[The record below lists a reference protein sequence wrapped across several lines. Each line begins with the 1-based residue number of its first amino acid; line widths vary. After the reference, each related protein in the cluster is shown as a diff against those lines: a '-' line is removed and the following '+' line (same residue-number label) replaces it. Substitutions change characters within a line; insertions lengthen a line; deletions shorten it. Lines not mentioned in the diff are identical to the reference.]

1 MNQNN
6 RFKNLF
12 PNILLGIALIG
23 FIILWLS
30 IGGRNSYQP
39 KSRDIYSLYPIAIGI
54 GLIIPYFIYLF
65 SFKSKSR
72 NKLKPNKKDSNK
84 TGINNTRNLQSK
96 KRKKRFEIFVLNE
109 SNDNLIVNRNSELDN
124 NQWYIFQMKP
134 NESIFFSNG
143 IIFDIDKNNNL
154 EIEDFRNQIIG
165 LGDDYFKKY
174 DVPDY
179 VDWAFIIAEQNKGD
193 TAE

>member
-1 MNQNN
+1 
-6 RFKNLF
+6 
-12 PNILLGIALIG
+12 
-23 FIILWLS
+23 
-30 IGGRNSYQP
+30 
-39 KSRDIYSLYPIAIGI
+39 
-54 GLIIPYFIYLF
+54 
-65 SFKSKSR
+65 
-72 NKLKPNKKDSNK
+72 
-84 TGINNTRNLQSK
+84 
-96 KRKKRFEIFVLNE
+96 
-109 SNDNLIVNRNSELDN
+109 
-124 NQWYIFQMKP
+124 MKP